1 MISGIHARQVRALA
15 SVPRAVDDV
24 RQHAKSANENR
35 HAIAIEGGLVSFRH
49 TYGFAPLV
57 RFIFEGRASLATK
70 NGDKDLQKR

>member
-1 MISGIHARQVRALA
+1 MPEIRASSLTA
-15 SVPRAVDDV
+15 LVYAFRM
-24 RQHAKSANENR
+24 RNENR

-57 RFIFEGRASLATK
+57 RFIFEGRASLAAK